1 MKVALLLAIAFIGC
15 GGEQAQRSLEPD
27 GEMAAIAADGI
38 VSIVNHTNYVL
49 EVAYLN
55 EVDAQAPRIVRTE
68 VPVGAR
74 AVVSGEALPAGLEV
88 EFDLDL
94 VFIPP
99 TGDGVRVR
107 RKLRLVIDGDQV
119 LGVRLA
125 GETDPFSVEIEL
137 DT

>member
-1 MKVALLLAIAFIGC
+1 VKVALLLAIAFIGC
-15 GGEQAQRSLEPD
+15 GGEQAQKSLESD
-27 GEMAAIAADGI
+27 GEMPAIAADGI
-38 VSIVNHTNYVL
+38 VSIVNHTNYAL

-74 AVVSGEALPAGLEV
+74 AVVSGETLPAGLEV
-88 EFDLDL
+88 EFDL

-107 RKLRLVIDGDQV
+107 RKVRLVIDGDQV
-119 LGVRLA
+119 LAVRLA
-125 GETDPFSVEIEL
+125 DETDPFSVEIEL
-137 DT
+137 DI

>member
-15 GGEQAQRSLEPD
+15 GGEQTQKSLESD
-27 GEMAAIAADGI
+27 GEMPAIAADGI
-38 VSIVNHTNYVL
+38 VSIVNHTNSVL

-55 EVDAQAPRIVRTE
+55 VVYAQAPRIVYTE

-74 AVVSGEALPAGLEV
+74 AVVSGKALLAGLEV
-88 EFDLDL
+88 EFDL

-107 RKLRLVIDGDQV
+107 RKARLVIDGDQV

-125 GETDPFSVEIEL
+125 DETEPFSVEI
-137 DT
+137 

>member
-1 MKVALLLAIAFIGC
+1 M
-15 GGEQAQRSLEPD
+15 P
-27 GEMAAIAADGI
+27 AIAADGI

-74 AVVSGEALPAGLEV
+74 AVVSGEALPVGLEV
-88 EFDLDL
+88 EFDL

-99 TGDGVRVR
+99 MEDGVRVR
-107 RKLRLVIDGDQV
+107 RKVRLVIDGDQV

-125 GETDPFSVEIEL
+125 DETDPFSVEIEL

>member
-15 GGEQAQRSLEPD
+15 GGEQVQRSLEPD

-88 EFDLDL
+88 EFDL

-107 RKLRLVIDGDQV
+107 RKVRLVIDGDQV

-125 GETDPFSVEIEL
+125 DETDPFSVEIEL

>member
-15 GGEQAQRSLEPD
+15 GGKQAQKSLESD
-27 GEMAAIAADGI
+27 GEMPAIAADGI

-88 EFDLDL
+88 EFDL

-107 RKLRLVIDGDQV
+107 RKVRLVIDGDQV

-125 GETDPFSVEIEL
+125 DETDPFSVEIEL

>member
-15 GGEQAQRSLEPD
+15 GGKQAQKSLESD
-27 GEMAAIAADGI
+27 GEMPAIAADGI

-74 AVVSGEALPAGLEV
+74 AVVSGEVLPAWLEV
-88 EFDLDL
+88 EFDLL
-94 VFIPP
+94 FIPP
-99 TGDGVRVR
+99 TEDGVRVR

>member
-1 MKVALLLAIAFIGC
+1 VKVALLLAIAFIGC
-15 GGEQAQRSLEPD
+15 GGEQAQKSLESD
-27 GEMAAIAADGI
+27 GEMPAIAADGI

-68 VPVGAR
+68 VPVGSR

-88 EFDLDL
+88 EFDL

-107 RKLRLVIDGDQV
+107 RKVRLVIDGDQV
-119 LGVRLA
+119 LAVRLA
-125 GETDPFSVEIEL
+125 DETDPFSVEIEL
-137 DT
+137 DI

>member
-1 MKVALLLAIAFIGC
+1 MNVALLLAIAFIGC
-15 GGEQAQRSLEPD
+15 GGEQAQKSLESD
-27 GEMAAIAADGI
+27 GEMPAIAADGI

-55 EVDAQAPRIVRTE
+55 VVYAQARRIVHTE

-88 EFDLDL
+88 EFDL

-107 RKLRLVIDGDQV
+107 RKARLVIDVDQV
-119 LGVRLA
+119 LGMRLA
-125 GETDPFSVEIEL
+125 DETEPFSVEI
-137 DT
+137 

>member
-15 GGEQAQRSLEPD
+15 GGEQTQKSLESD
-27 GEMAAIAADGI
+27 GEMPAIAADGI

-55 EVDAQAPRIVRTE
+55 VVYAHAPRIVHTE

-74 AVVSGEALPAGLEV
+74 AVVSGAALPAGLEV
-88 EFDLDL
+88 EFDL

-107 RKLRLVIDGDQV
+107 RKARLVIDGDQV

-125 GETDPFSVEIEL
+125 DETEPFSVEI
-137 DT
+137 

>member
-15 GGEQAQRSLEPD
+15 GGEQAQKSLESD
-27 GEMAAIAADGI
+27 GEMPAIAADGI

-88 EFDLDL
+88 EFDL

-107 RKLRLVIDGDQV
+107 RKVRLVIDGDQV
-119 LGVRLA
+119 LAVRLA
-125 GETDPFSVEIEL
+125 DETDPFSVEIEL

>member
-15 GGEQAQRSLEPD
+15 GGKQAQKSLEPD
-27 GEMAAIAADGI
+27 GEMPAIAADGI

-88 EFDLDL
+88 EFDL

-107 RKLRLVIDGDQV
+107 RKVRLVIDGDQV
-119 LGVRLA
+119 LGARLA
-125 GETDPFSVEIEL
+125 DETDPFSVEIEL

>member
-1 MKVALLLAIAFIGC
+1 VKVALLLAIAFIGC

-74 AVVSGEALPAGLEV
+74 AVVSGEVLPAGLEV
-88 EFDLDL
+88 EFDLL
-94 VFIPP
+94 FIPP

>member
-1 MKVALLLAIAFIGC
+1 M
-15 GGEQAQRSLEPD
+15 
-27 GEMAAIAADGI
+27 
-38 VSIVNHTNYVL
+38 
-49 EVAYLN
+49 
-55 EVDAQAPRIVRTE
+55 
-68 VPVGAR
+68 AR
-74 AVVSGEALPAGLEV
+74 ARSSRVKALPAGLEV

-107 RKLRLVIDGDQV
+107 RKARLVIDGYQV

-125 GETDPFSVEIEL
+125 DETDPFSVEIEL

>member
-1 MKVALLLAIAFIGC
+1 VKVALLLAIAFIGC
-15 GGEQAQRSLEPD
+15 GGEQAQKSLESD
-27 GEMAAIAADGI
+27 GEMPAIAADGI

-74 AVVSGEALPAGLEV
+74 AVVSGETLPAGLEV
-88 EFDLDL
+88 EFDL

-107 RKLRLVIDGDQV
+107 RKVRLVIDGDQV
-119 LGVRLA
+119 LAVRLA
-125 GETDPFSVEIEL
+125 DETDPFSVEIEL
-137 DT
+137 DI

>member
-15 GGEQAQRSLEPD
+15 GGEQAQKSLESD
-27 GEMAAIAADGI
+27 GEMPAIAADGI

-74 AVVSGEALPAGLEV
+74 AVVSGETLPAGLEV
-88 EFDLDL
+88 EFDL

-107 RKLRLVIDGDQV
+107 RKVRLVIDGDQV

-125 GETDPFSVEIEL
+125 DETDPFSVEIEL
-137 DT
+137 DI

>member
-1 MKVALLLAIAFIGC
+1 VKVALLLAIAFIGC
-15 GGEQAQRSLEPD
+15 GGEQAQKSLESD
-27 GEMAAIAADGI
+27 GEMLAIAADGI

-88 EFDLDL
+88 EFDL

-107 RKLRLVIDGDQV
+107 RKVRLVIDGDQV

-125 GETDPFSVEIEL
+125 DETDPFSVEIEL

>member
-1 MKVALLLAIAFIGC
+1 VKVALLLAIAFIGC
-15 GGEQAQRSLEPD
+15 GGEQAQKSLESD
-27 GEMAAIAADGI
+27 GEMPAIAADGI
-38 VSIVNHTNYVL
+38 VSIVNHTYYVL

-55 EVDAQAPRIVRTE
+55 VVYAHAPRIVHTE

-88 EFDLDL
+88 EFDL

-107 RKLRLVIDGDQV
+107 RKARLVIDGDQV
-119 LGVRLA
+119 LGMRLA
-125 GETDPFSVEIEL
+125 DETEPFSVEI
-137 DT
+137 

>member
-15 GGEQAQRSLEPD
+15 GGEQTQKSLESD
-27 GEMAAIAADGI
+27 GEMPAIAADGI

-55 EVDAQAPRIVRTE
+55 VVYAHAPRIVHTE

-88 EFDLDL
+88 EFDL

-107 RKLRLVIDGDQV
+107 RKARLVIDGDQV

-125 GETDPFSVEIEL
+125 DETEPFSVEI
-137 DT
+137 

>member
-1 MKVALLLAIAFIGC
+1 VKVALLLAIAFVGC
-15 GGEQAQRSLEPD
+15 GGEQVQKPLEPD
-27 GEMAAIAADGI
+27 GEMPAIAADGI
-38 VSIVNHTNYVL
+38 VSIINHTDYVL

-88 EFDLDL
+88 EFDL

-99 TGDGVRVR
+99 AGDGVRVH
-107 RKLRLVIDGDQV
+107 RKARLVIDGDQV
-119 LGVRLA
+119 LSVRFA
-125 GETDPFSVEIEL
+125 DETDPFSVEIEL

>member
-15 GGEQAQRSLEPD
+15 GGEQAQKSLESD
-27 GEMAAIAADGI
+27 GEMPAIAADGI

-74 AVVSGEALPAGLEV
+74 AVVSGETLPAGLEV
-88 EFDLDL
+88 EFDL

-107 RKLRLVIDGDQV
+107 RKVRLVIDGDQV
-119 LGVRLA
+119 LAVRLA
-125 GETDPFSVEIEL
+125 DETDPFSVEIEL

>member
-15 GGEQAQRSLEPD
+15 GGEQAQKSLESD
-27 GEMAAIAADGI
+27 GEMPAIAADGI

-74 AVVSGEALPAGLEV
+74 AVVSGETLPAGLEV
-88 EFDLDL
+88 EFDL

-107 RKLRLVIDGDQV
+107 RKVRLVIDGDQV
-119 LGVRLA
+119 LAVRLA
-125 GETDPFSVEIEL
+125 DETDPFSVEIEL
-137 DT
+137 DI

>member
-15 GGEQAQRSLEPD
+15 GGEQTQKSLESD
-27 GEMAAIAADGI
+27 GEMPAIAADGI

-55 EVDAQAPRIVRTE
+55 VVYAHAPRIVHTE

-88 EFDLDL
+88 EFDL

-107 RKLRLVIDGDQV
+107 RKARLVIDVDQV

-125 GETDPFSVEIEL
+125 DETEPFSVEI
-137 DT
+137 

>member
-1 MKVALLLAIAFIGC
+1 MKVALLLANAFIGC
-15 GGEQAQRSLEPD
+15 GGEQTQKSLESD
-27 GEMAAIAADGI
+27 GEMPAIAADGI

-55 EVDAQAPRIVRTE
+55 EVDAEAPRIVRTE

-88 EFDLDL
+88 EFDL
-94 VFIPP
+94 VFIPS

-107 RKLRLVIDGDQV
+107 RKARLVIDGDQV

-125 GETDPFSVEIEL
+125 DETDPFSVEIEL

>member
-15 GGEQAQRSLEPD
+15 GGEQTQKSLESD
-27 GEMAAIAADGI
+27 GEIPAIAADGI

-55 EVDAQAPRIVRTE
+55 EADSQAPRIVRTE

-74 AVVSGEALPAGLEV
+74 AVASGEALPAGLEV
-88 EFDLDL
+88 EFDL

-107 RKLRLVIDGDQV
+107 RKARLVIDGDQV

-125 GETDPFSVEIEL
+125 DETEPFSFEI
-137 DT
+137 

>member
-1 MKVALLLAIAFIGC
+1 M
-15 GGEQAQRSLEPD
+15 P
-27 GEMAAIAADGI
+27 AIAADGI

-74 AVVSGEALPAGLEV
+74 AVVSGETLPAGLEV
-88 EFDLDL
+88 EFDL

-107 RKLRLVIDGDQV
+107 RKVRLVIDGDQV
-119 LGVRLA
+119 LAVRLA
-125 GETDPFSVEIEL
+125 DETDPFSVEIEL

>member
-1 MKVALLLAIAFIGC
+1 M
-15 GGEQAQRSLEPD
+15 P
-27 GEMAAIAADGI
+27 AIAADGI

-55 EVDAQAPRIVRTE
+55 EVDSQAPRIVRTE

-88 EFDLDL
+88 EFDL

-107 RKLRLVIDGDQV
+107 RKARLVIDGDQV
-119 LGVRLA
+119 VGVRLA
-125 GETDPFSVEIEL
+125 DETDPFSVEIEL

>member
-74 AVVSGEALPAGLEV
+74 AVVSGEVLPAGLEV
-88 EFDLDL
+88 EFDLL
-94 VFIPP
+94 FIPP

-107 RKLRLVIDGDQV
+107 LKLRLVIDGDQV

-125 GETDPFSVEIEL
+125 DETDPFSVEIEL

>member
-1 MKVALLLAIAFIGC
+1 MKVALVLAIAIIGC
-15 GGEQAQRSLEPD
+15 GGDQAQKSLESD
-27 GEMAAIAADGI
+27 GEMPAIAADGI

-88 EFDLDL
+88 EFDL

-107 RKLRLVIDGDQV
+107 RKVRLVIDGDQV
-119 LGVRLA
+119 LGARLA
-125 GETDPFSVEIEL
+125 DETDPFSVEIEL

>member
-1 MKVALLLAIAFIGC
+1 MKVALLLAIAFVGC
-15 GGEQAQRSLEPD
+15 GGEQVQKPLEPD
-27 GEMAAIAADGI
+27 GEMPAIAADGI
-38 VSIVNHTNYVL
+38 VSIINHTDYVL

-88 EFDLDL
+88 EFDL

-99 TGDGVRVR
+99 AGDGVRVH
-107 RKLRLVIDGDQV
+107 RKARLVIDGDQV
-119 LGVRLA
+119 LSVRFA
-125 GETDPFSVEIEL
+125 DETDPFSVEIEL